1 MRRPALLA
9 AALVIPGLAP
19 ASAETVVKGPGDL
32 SINCDD
38 FRLYPNGTIE
48 ADKEATLVY
57 PDKKGSFAFATFGP
71 KVFSSSGVDLG
82 EWVNKSCKG

>member
-1 MRRPALLA
+1 MVRPVLLA
-9 AALVIPGLAP
+9 SFAVAACLRP

-48 ADKEATLVY
+48 ADKDATLVY
-57 PDKKGSFAFATFGP
+57 PDKKGSFADATFGP
-71 KVFSSSGVDLG
+71 KVYSSGGIDLG
-82 EWVNKSCKG
+82 EWVNKSCKK